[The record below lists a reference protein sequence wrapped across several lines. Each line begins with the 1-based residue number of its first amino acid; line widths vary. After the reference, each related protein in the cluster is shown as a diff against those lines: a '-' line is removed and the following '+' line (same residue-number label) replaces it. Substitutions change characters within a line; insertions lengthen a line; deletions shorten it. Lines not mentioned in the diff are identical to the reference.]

1 MKHYILKSCIIAL
14 GLVTETTMILAD
26 TTEQTFSYQINLVD
40 ENSNIIKTLLTDDE
54 AYTGKSI
61 KYSYPKY
68 LTDSEGNVTYVCTTS
83 TFTSEASATEGG
95 TTNVLYQ
102 KYDGV
107 ARFFEAEDLNLSTN
121 AKKDVSNKNC
131 SSGSAIKYINT
142 NSPIYTV
149 DDNGIYSMTLAVA
162 TGNAGTN
169 SDGTPKKVSF
179 TVNQDDNQLLF
190 IDDVT
195 WSANDT
201 QKKGNIKNDNLV
213 LEKGKS
219 ILLTT
224 SPAKNAILDYVLIE
238 KTASRVSVSAAKYA
252 TWVAKDNVIIPEEVK
267 VYAIKEN
274 EGGTGIIKTE
284 IQTGT
289 VIPAGM
295 AILVGGEEGNHDF
308 AVTADDGQQISDNRL
323 LASDGTVVSDGNTY
337 YALSMFGGKVGFA
350 LVGQGVTIPEGKA
363 YLKVDNQSG
372 AKFISMDGEIT
383 GINNTSLESDTKQ
396 NTYYT
401 LEGKKTKEP
410 SYGLFIHNGKKV
422 IVKK

>member
-14 GLVTETTMILAD
+14 GLVTETTMTLAD

-40 ENSNIIKTLLTDDE
+40 ENNNIIKTLLTDDE

-61 KYSYPKY
+61 EYSYPKY

-83 TFTSEASATEGG
+83 TFTSKASATEGG

-121 AKKDVSNKNC
+121 AQKDVSNKNC
-131 SSGSAIKYINT
+131 SSGSAIKFINA
-142 NSPIYTV
+142 NSPIYTT

-162 TGNAGTN
+162 TGNVGKN
-169 SDGTPKKVSF
+169 PDGTPKKVSF

-201 QKKGNIKNDNLV
+201 QRKGNIKNDNIV
-213 LEKGKS
+213 LEKGKA

-238 KTASRVSVSAAKYA
+238 KIASRVSVSVAKYA

-274 EGGTGIIKTE
+274 EGGTGIVKTE
-284 IQTGT
+284 IKAGT
-289 VIPAGM
+289 VIPMGT

-337 YALSMFGGKVGFA
+337 YALSMFEGKVGFA

-383 GINNTSLESDTKQ
+383 GINNTSLESNTKQ

-401 LEGKKTKEP
+401 LEGKKTNEP
-410 SYGLFIHNGKKV
+410 SCGLFIHNGKKV
-422 IVKK
+422 IINK